1 MTKCYFHKRSKF
13 HAVACWLNLF
23 VLISIGV
30 SCAPKQE
37 EKKVSAAVIPGDW
50 KPFLEQVQEDLQE
63 AFARDP
69 NKSQQ
74 TLNRASQ
81 DIADL
86 LDARLFITYVRL
98 MDALDPLSRSNLFN
112 EQKDWLA
119 KRVENAQAAVT
130 SKGGSLGTLEYS
142 GAYRKITEERL
153 AQLERRLA
161 EQKKK

>member
-1 MTKCYFHKRSKF
+1 
-13 HAVACWLNLF
+13 VVCWLNLF

-30 SCAPKQE
+30 SCGPKQDQ
-37 EKKVSAAVIPGDW
+37 KKTSTAVLPSDW

-63 AFARDP
+63 AFERNP

-74 TLNRASQ
+74 ALNRASQ

-98 MDALDPLSRSNLFN
+98 MEALDPLSRSNLFN

-119 KRVENAQAAVT
+119 KRVENAQAGVT